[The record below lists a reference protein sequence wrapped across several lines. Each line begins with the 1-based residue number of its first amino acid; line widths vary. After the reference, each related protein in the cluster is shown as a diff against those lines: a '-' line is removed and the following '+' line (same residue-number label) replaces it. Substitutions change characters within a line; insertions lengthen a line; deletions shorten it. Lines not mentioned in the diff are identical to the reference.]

1 MWNAI
6 IKWLGENYPSLVIY
20 LIIIV
25 AVWAIASFYY
35 RYKKMEDKVEKLP
48 CDRHADS
55 FKDIDIKLTKIITIL
70 TTKYPSSAAAF
81 SIKQSPRRLNPVG
94 EKLLVE
100 CGGKDFLEENKT
112 HFLEMIS
119 RSNPKTALDVEAQAY
134 EVLLADQ
141 NMDIFNKIKQWVYNS
156 PTWDL
161 EINGNKEAYS
171 ITMGD
176 ICFVLSIP
184 LRDMF
189 LAEHPEVPTEE

>member
-6 IKWLGENYPSLVIY
+6 FKWIGENYPSMIIYLVI
-20 LIIIV
+20 IFV
-25 AVWAIASFYY
+25 VWAIASFYF
-35 RYKKMEDKVEKLP
+35 RHKKFEDKVEKLP
-48 CDRHADS
+48 CDKHANS
-55 FKDIDIKLTKIITIL
+55 FNEIDIKLTKIITIL

-81 SIKQSPRRLNPVG
+81 SIKQSPRRLNSVG
-94 EKLLVE
+94 EKLLME
-100 CGGKDFLEENKT
+100 CGGKDFLEENKV

-119 RSNPKTALDVEAQAY
+119 RNNPKTALDVEAQAY

-141 NMDIFNKIKQWVYNS
+141 NMDIFNKLKQWVYNS
-156 PTWDL
+156 PNWDL

-184 LRDMF
+184 LRDMY
-189 LAEHPEVPTEE
+189 LEEHPEISIEE